1 MILVSACLC
10 GINCKYNGGNNID
23 EKVLQMVRGGLAIP
37 VCPEQLGGL
46 PTPRTPA
53 EIKIVDGEKRVVT
66 KDGRDVTE
74 NYQKGAQ
81 EVLRIAQ
88 ELKIKKAILKK
99 KSPSCGLDEIYDGTF
114 SNNLTKGNG
123 VTTDLLLKNDIE
135 VENV

>member
-23 EKVLQMVRGGLAIP
+23 EKVLQMVRDGLAIP

>member
-88 ELKIKKAILKK
+88 ELKIKKVILKK